1 MSLSDRI
8 DRFQRRYP
16 ASGYP
21 LAVAYKFF
29 DDQGGYLA
37 ALITYYGF
45 VSLFPLLLIFTTV
58 LGIVLR
64 DDPALQERIVD
75 SALSQ
80 IPVIGDQ
87 LGDPG
92 QFGGGATA
100 VTIGALGAVYGGL
113 GVAVAVQNAMNI
125 VWSVPR
131 NSRPNPFAVRVKG
144 AVLVSTIGSAIIALT
159 VVNGAAATVELG
171 TLRRLLAIAG
181 SVLITTI
188 VFTVAFRI
196 GTARALRVHDV
207 FPGALTAAIGWQ
219 ALQLFG
225 SVYIQ
230 EVIANA
236 GAANGVFAV
245 VLGLLAFLYLASVL
259 IVLCLEIDAVRVDKL
274 YPRSLLTPFTD
285 SVVLTEGDEAAYTAQ
300 AQAQRSKG
308 FEEISVSFDNPASSD
323 NPADTG
329 TPGR

>member
-92 QFGGGATA
+92 QFGGG
-100 VTIGALGAVYGGL
+100 VSHQTIDL
-113 GVAVAVQNAMNI
+113 
-125 VWSVPR
+125 R
-131 NSRPNPFAVRVKG
+131 
-144 AVLVSTIGSAIIALT
+144 GS
-159 VVNGAAATVELG
+159 
-171 TLRRLLAIAG
+171 G
-181 SVLITTI
+181 S
-188 VFTVAFRI
+188 
-196 GTARALRVHDV
+196 
-207 FPGALTAAIGWQ
+207 
-219 ALQLFG
+219 
-225 SVYIQ
+225 
-230 EVIANA
+230 
-236 GAANGVFAV
+236 
-245 VLGLLAFLYLASVL
+245 
-259 IVLCLEIDAVRVDKL
+259 
-274 YPRSLLTPFTD
+274 
-285 SVVLTEGDEAAYTAQ
+285 
-300 AQAQRSKG
+300 
-308 FEEISVSFDNPASSD
+308 
-323 NPADTG
+323 
-329 TPGR
+329 